1 MTISVFIVMFHASI
15 FAEDT
20 REQKSWQFLSG
31 WGDRLFSIF
40 GDAFVNQQEQRQFML
55 NELSKSNGELTNEEI
70 NQFLKN
76 EAEIAAQEDEQAM
89 NQLKKMYDP
98 EYGIFSGIYKKNK
111 KLEYKKN
118 EQVAKLDDQ
127 IRTTLYELEN
137 LGPQKTR
144 LKLKMVRWVPIGD
157 STIDKEM
164 TDHYLKLVESLIDE
178 IK

>member
-1 MTISVFIVMFHASI
+1 MMFHVSI

-20 REQKSWQFLSG
+20 REEKSWQFLSG

-40 GDAFVNQQEQRQFML
+40 GDAIENQQEQRQFML

-70 NQFLKN
+70 NKFLKN
-76 EAEIAAQEDEQAM
+76 EAEIAAQEAEQAM

-98 EYGIFSGIYKKNK
+98 EYGIFSGIHKRQA
-111 KLEYKKN
+111 KLEFIKN
-118 EQVAKLDDQ
+118 DQVAKLDNQ
-127 IRTTLYELEN
+127 IQTIVVELEN
-137 LGPQKTR
+137 LGPQITR

-164 TDHYLKLVESLIDE
+164 TDHYLKLVESLINE

>member
-1 MTISVFIVMFHASI
+1 MMFHVSI
-15 FAEDT
+15 FAEDN

-40 GDAFVNQQEQRQFML
+40 GDTIENQQEQRQFML
-55 NELSKSNGELTNEEI
+55 NELSKSDGELTNKEI
-70 NQFLKN
+70 SQFLKN

-98 EYGIFSGIYKKNK
+98 EHGIFSGLYKRNA
-111 KLEYKKN
+111 KLEYTKN
-118 EQVAKLDDQ
+118 EQVAKLDNQ
-127 IRTTLYELEN
+127 IQTIVVELEN
-137 LGPQKTR
+137 LGPQITR

-164 TDHYLKLVESLIDE
+164 TDHYLKLVESLINE